1 MNDRRAMLWFR
12 NDLRLHDHDVLTWL
26 ANTMDVL
33 VPVYCLDPRLFTL
46 QPLGFP
52 RMGPLRARFLIECL
66 EDLRTGLE
74 ARGSGLH
81 VVVGE
86 PETEIPRLA
95 KMLGV
100 GVVFAERGVLSE
112 AVGLERRLL
121 AALERIG
128 VMLRGYSVATLIH
141 PDDLPFPLA
150 NLPEPFNRFREAALA
165 ASEPRAPLPPLRKLP
180 TFPAEFKTETLA
192 TLVQA
197 AGLLLEH
204 EPSQQP
210 GFKGGATVALAR
222 LQDFVQGRRASLD
235 TLRGG
240 AGELTA
246 AQADRFAPWLARGAI
261 SPRSIYQYVKYSGL
275 AAWAGELAKGTID
288 ELLRRDYCRFL
299 AIARGGKTK
308 RSDPVSGLH
317 DGQARERFESWCRGE
332 TGQPF
337 VDAHLRELAQTG
349 YLTAFGR
356 RLVASYLCHQ
366 LRVDWRW
373 GAAWFASQLLDD
385 DAAVNL
391 AGWMEVIGRWR
402 LAEPVADADPAE
414 EAARHDPDG
423 VYTRRWLMPGEGA
436 TRRVG

>member
-12 NDLRLHDHDVLTWL
+12 NDLRLHDHEVLAWL

-33 VPVYCLDPRLFTL
+33 APVYCLDPRLFTI

-66 EDLRTGLE
+66 EDLRAGLE

-81 VVVGE
+81 VVIGE

-100 GVVFAERGVLSE
+100 GVIFAERGVLSE

-128 VMLRGYSVATLIH
+128 VTLRGFSVATLVQ

-150 NLPEPFNRFREAALA
+150 NLPEPFHQFREATLA
-165 ASEPRAPLPPLRKLP
+165 ASEPRTPLPPLQKLP
-180 TFPAEFKTETLA
+180 GFPAELKTETLT

-197 AGLLLEH
+197 AGLALDH
-204 EPSQQP
+204 EPGQHA
-210 GFKGGATVALAR
+210 GFKGGATVALAK

-240 AGELTA
+240 AGEQA
-246 AQADRFAPWLARGAI
+246 VAQADRFAPWLARGAI
-261 SPRSIYQYVKYSGL
+261 SPRWIYQYVQYSGL
-275 AAWAGELAKGTID
+275 AAWAGELAKATID
-288 ELLRRDYCRFL
+288 GLLRRDYCRFL
-299 AIARGGKTK
+299 AITRGSKTARA
-308 RSDPVSGLH
+308 DPVSGLNN
-317 DGQARERFESWCRGE
+317 GRSRERFDNWRQGE

-356 RLVASYLCHQ
+356 RLVAVYLCQHLQ
-366 LRVDWRW
+366 VDWRW

-385 DAAVNL
+385 DPAINL
-391 AGWMEVIGRWR
+391 AGWMEATGRWR
-402 LAEPVADADPAE
+402 LDEQAVCTDPAE
-414 EAARHDPDG
+414 EAARRDPDG
-423 VYTRRWLMPGEGA
+423 AYTHRWLASGGSA
-436 TRRVG
+436 VRQVG

>member
-12 NDLRLHDHDVLTWL
+12 NDLRLHDHEVLAWL

-33 VPVYCLDPRLFTL
+33 LPVYCLDPRLFTI
-46 QPLGFP
+46 QSLGFP

-66 EDLRTGLE
+66 EDLRAGLE
-74 ARGSGLH
+74 TRGSGLH

-86 PETEIPRLA
+86 PETEIPRIA

-121 AALERIG
+121 AALERVG
-128 VMLRGYSVATLIH
+128 VALRGYSVATLIH
-141 PDDLPFPLA
+141 PDDLSFPLA
-150 NLPEPFNRFREAALA
+150 NLPEPFNRFREATLDAN
-165 ASEPRAPLPPLRKLP
+165 EPRTPLPPLKKFP
-180 TFPAEFKTETLA
+180 GFPAELKTETLT

-197 AGLLLEH
+197 AGLLLEQ
-204 EPSQQP
+204 EPGPDS
-210 GFKGGATVALAR
+210 GFKGGATVALAK

-240 AGELTA
+240 AGELAA

-261 SPRSIYQYVKYSGL
+261 SPRRIYQYVKYSGL

-299 AIARGGKTK
+299 AITRGSKVT
-308 RSDPVSGLH
+308 RSDPVSGLN

-337 VDAHLRELAQTG
+337 VDAHLRKLAQTG
-349 YLTAFGR
+349 HLTAFGR
-356 RLVASYLCHQ
+356 RLVATYLCHH
-366 LRVDWRW
+366 LRVNWRW

-391 AGWMEVIGRWR
+391 AGWMEAIGRWQ
-402 LAEPVADADPAE
+402 LTEQVVSIDPAE
-414 EAARHDPDG
+414 EAARYDPDG
-423 VYTRRWLMPGEGA
+423 AYTRRWLGPTE
-436 TRRVG
+436 TVVRRVG